1 MVRDGKLNWGS
12 SRMFSRILDEAG
24 SRRERLRTSQA
35 RSAARGKT
43 PASPPPPGATATSS
57 FRPRRTRAGP
67 LNFQEP
73 PPGVRVERA
82 TGARPSR
89 RASGEVISG
98 RRRGERGIW
107 EEFLSWQLGEAPG
120 GKWEEDNTGGGGDS
134 FRAEYRGY
142 LRRPATETWMDGSSA
157 ACVGRSRRMRS
168 RKRRSVSRRQ
178 QARHALASYAVH
190 RGRTTARCATSFV
203 RIMVICLTDLLEIS
217 RLT

>member
-12 SRMFSRILDEAG
+12 SRMFSRILDEEG

-89 RASGEVISG
+89 RVPGEVISG

-142 LRRPATETWMDGSSA
+142 LRRPATETWMETGRRLRAWAGRGGCAREKGAAFRVASKHATHSLPTQSTVVVLLHDAPLALYGSW
-157 ACVGRSRRMRS
+157 
-168 RKRRSVSRRQ
+168 
-178 QARHALASYAVH
+178 
-190 RGRTTARCATSFV
+190 
-203 RIMVICLTDLLEIS
+203 
-217 RLT
+217 